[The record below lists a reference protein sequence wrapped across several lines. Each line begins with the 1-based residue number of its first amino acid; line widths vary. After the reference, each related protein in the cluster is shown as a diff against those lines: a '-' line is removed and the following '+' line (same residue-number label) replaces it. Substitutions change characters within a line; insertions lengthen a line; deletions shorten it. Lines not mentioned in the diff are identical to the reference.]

1 MAEPDAAEL
10 AADARAAQEGMAR
23 WLSLVPQ
30 PDVQRAASLYAAV
43 RAADADRDG
52 KLSPLELESMPE
64 GVRALW
70 KARVAYVGQ

>member
-64 GVRALW
+64 SVRALW